1 MSPEKE
7 DARKLLD
14 KLPENAT
21 WDDIM
26 YQFYVKKKLADA
38 LKSAA
43 EEPTHRTI
51 PSSSVSGLNDVH

>member
-14 KLPENAT
+14 NLPENAT

-26 YQFYVKKKLADA
+26 YQFYVKKKLGDA

-43 EEPTHRTI
+43 EEPTVSHD
-51 PSSSVSGLNDVH
+51 SVKQRFRVK

>member
-14 KLPENAT
+14 NLPENAT

-43 EEPTHRTI
+43 EEPTASHD
-51 PSSSVSGLNDVH
+51 SVKQRFRVK

>member
-14 KLPENAT
+14 NLPENAT
-21 WDDIM
+21 WDDII

-43 EEPTHRTI
+43 EEATVSHD
-51 PSSSVSGLNDVH
+51 SVKQRFRVK

>member
-14 KLPENAT
+14 NLPENAT

-43 EEPTHRTI
+43 EEPTVSHD
-51 PSSSVSGLNDVH
+51 SVKQRFRVK